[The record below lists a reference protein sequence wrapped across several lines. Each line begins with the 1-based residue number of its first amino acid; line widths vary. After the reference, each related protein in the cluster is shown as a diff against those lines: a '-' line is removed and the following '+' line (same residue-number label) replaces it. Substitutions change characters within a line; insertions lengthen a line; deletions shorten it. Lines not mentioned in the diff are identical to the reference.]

1 MKKSTI
7 NYLVDLIIGLAFF
20 ISAISGL
27 VFLIPLE
34 WLNYSTGSLPTVL
47 GLNFNIWDTLHIL
60 SSLAMI
66 CGVLV
71 HVVLHWSWIVNKNQ
85 ELDIQTNCRI
95 CQFTA
100 SNPIP
105 KT

>member
-34 WLNYSTGSLPTVL
+34 WLNYSTGSIPTIL
-47 GLNFNIWDTLHIL
+47 GLNFNLWDILHIW
-60 SSLAMI
+60 SSLGLIGGCSGA
-66 CGVLV
+66 CCPALV
-71 HVVLHWSWIVNKNQ
+71 VDCK
-85 ELDIQTNCRI
+85 
-95 CQFTA
+95 
-100 SNPIP
+100 
-105 KT
+105 